1 MLKKLSM
8 SKMIKW
14 LILIAGGIT
23 MVFPFYWMVTT
34 SIKTQSEVMTVPPV
48 WIPTEITFDRY
59 WRVLTELN
67 FARFFFNS
75 IYIATVVTL
84 AVLFTSAIL
93 GYVFAKFKF
102 KGRDIIFLGLLST
115 MMIPAAVTMIPL
127 YLLLGKVGL
136 VNSHLAII
144 LPGLFSVFGIF
155 LMRQTM
161 QSIPDEFIEAGRID
175 GASEFAIFFKL
186 ILPQAKATLSALAIF
201 TFMGQ
206 WNNFLWP
213 LIVLTSEK
221 QYTLPLGLRM
231 FQGQYW
237 TDMGLVMTGATISV
251 IPIIIVFLFMQRT
264 FVNGITMTGLK
275 G

>member
-1 MLKKLSM
+1 MLKKINLS
-8 SKMIKW
+8 KVIKW
-14 LILIAGGIT
+14 VILLAGGIT
-23 MVFPFYWMVTT
+23 MIFPFYWMVTT
-34 SIKTQSEVMTVPPV
+34 SIKTQGEVMTVPPV
-48 WIPTEITFDRY
+48 FIPTEVTFERY
-59 WRVLTELN
+59 GRVLTELN

-75 IYIATVVTL
+75 IYIATAVTL
-84 AVLFTSAIL
+84 AVLFTSAIM

-102 KGRDIIFLGLLST
+102 KGRDLIFLGLLST

-144 LPGLFSVFGIF
+144 LPALFNVFGIF

-161 QSIPDEFIEAGRID
+161 QSIPNEFIEAGRID
-175 GASEFAIFFKL
+175 GASEFTIFFKL

>member
-75 IYIATVVTL
+75 IYIATAVTL

-102 KGRDIIFLGLLST
+102 KGRDVIFLGLLST

>member
-1 MLKKLSM
+1 MLKKISM
-8 SKMIKW
+8 SKIIKW

-48 WIPTEITFDRY
+48 WIPTEVTLARY

-67 FARFFFNS
+67 FSRFFFNS
-75 IYIATVVTL
+75 IYIATAVTL

-102 KGRDIIFLGLLST
+102 KGRDIIFLSLLST

-175 GASEFAIFFKL
+175 GASEFTIFFKL
-186 ILPQAKATLSALAIF
+186 ILPQAKATLSALGIF
-201 TFMGQ
+201 TFMAQ

>member
-1 MLKKLSM
+1 MLKKM
-8 SKMIKW
+8 SISKIIKW

-23 MVFPFYWMVTT
+23 MVFPFYWMVIT
-34 SIKTQSEVMTVPPV
+34 SIKIQSEVMKIPPV
-48 WIPTEITFDRY
+48 FIPTEVTFERY

-75 IYIATVVTL
+75 IYIATAVTL
-84 AVLFTSAIL
+84 AVLFTSSIL
-93 GYVFAKFKF
+93 GYVFTKFKF
-102 KGRDIIFLGLLST
+102 RGRDIIFMGLLST

-175 GASEFAIFFKL
+175 GASEFTIFFKL

-201 TFMGQ
+201 TFMVQ

-264 FVNGITMTGLK
+264 FVKGITMTGLK

>member
-1 MLKKLSM
+1 M
-8 SKMIKW
+8 SISKIIKW

-23 MVFPFYWMVTT
+23 MVFPFYWMVIT
-34 SIKTQSEVMTVPPV
+34 SIKIQSEVMKIPPV
-48 WIPTEITFDRY
+48 FIPTEVTFERY

-75 IYIATVVTL
+75 IYIATAVTL
-84 AVLFTSAIL
+84 AVLFTSSIL
-93 GYVFAKFKF
+93 GYVFTKFKF
-102 KGRDIIFLGLLST
+102 RGRDIIFMGLLST

-175 GASEFAIFFKL
+175 GASEFTIFFKL

-201 TFMGQ
+201 TFMVQ

-264 FVNGITMTGLK
+264 FVKGITMTGLK